1 MLMSIKNIT
10 ALMDFGY
17 PIGVTFLPDSPAPQT
32 NRLFCELIQQARHG
46 ETISFSAQGCPVGA
60 YVLGRDAPRPEEY
73 YFNSGRYNSKE
84 AAARAAEAL
93 PRLEAPYSSIQL
105 FPLTED
111 ATDFDIVLLFLSPEK
126 AMRLVQAFSYHAG
139 RPLTFTTGG
148 TASVCGDCTAAPAT
162 NGRICISLG
171 CKGSRKHSKYGK
183 DELIAAIPFNL
194 VKDICEGLLAIPDIF
209 D

>member
-10 ALMDFGY
+10 ALMDRGY
-17 PIGVTFLPDSPAPQT
+17 PVGVKFLSDRPASHT
-32 NRLFCELIQQARHG
+32 EKLFCELIQQARNG
-46 ETISFSAQGCPVGA
+46 ETITFSEQGCPVGA

-73 YFNSGRYNSKE
+73 YFNSGRYSSQE
-84 AAARAAEAL
+84 SAVRAAEAL

-111 ATDFDIVLLFLSPEK
+111 TPDFDVMLLFLSPEK
-126 AMRLVQAFSYHAG
+126 ATQLVQAFSYHSG
-139 RPLTFTTGG
+139 RPLTFITGG

-162 NGRICISLG
+162 NGHICISLG
-171 CKGSRKHSKYGK
+171 CKGSRKHSKYGE

-194 VKDICEGLLAIPDIF
+194 VKDIHEGLLAIPGIF